1 MSNDN
6 VDKRVVELDFD
17 NKKFEKN
24 ARQSMSTLDKLKDS
38 LNFDGISDSV
48 DKASK
53 SINKME
59 IATITAVANISNRLT
74 NFGINFAKSMSV
86 DNVSAGWTKFGDKTI
101 AVSTLAA
108 QSLKVAGKEIDNL
121 DDKMSAIN
129 ENLSKL
135 EWFSDE
141 TSYSFTDM
149 VNNLGYFTAAGQDLD
164 KSTEAMMG
172 IANWA
177 ALSGQNSR
185 AAARAMYQLSQ
196 AMSRTINLM
205 DYRSIQTLNM
215 DTSEFRQLVLDTAV
229 SMGELTKE
237 SDKFVTKTGK
247 KFDKN
252 GFTQYL
258 SDGWFTGDVL
268 VNTLQKYSA
277 AVDEIYQITQKEG
290 ITASEAIEKYGD
302 SLDSF
307 AVKAF
312 KSAQS
317 AKTFNDVINSVK
329 DAVTSQWTKTFEFIF
344 GSYEDA
350 QNLWTDLANELNEV
364 FVTSGYTRNDILKS
378 WRELGGRSD
387 LFARGGDNQG
397 AFWNIYD
404 SMIAIRDLI
413 KSSWD
418 KVFNI
423 AGFDN
428 YDDKVGGL
436 ALHLKQV
443 TSNIREFT
451 EQMRV
456 SEDTGGKLRQILTGI
471 FDVLK
476 TGLFTV
482 KAITFAVSP
491 LLELVRDSLSYAFDL
506 LSELSDGESILE
518 HIRGNIERVSIS
530 VHDYLE
536 SVIEVIDI
544 NTIVS
549 STINFI
555 RSSITMVSKILKKML
570 PLLQAVLRV
579 IGQIVDFLVEIPK
592 YLNDI
597 SIKLTGNGIVENLSI
612 VIDAITFAFNK
623 IADFI
628 AGSNTEEIG
637 KSIEGKVQEVSN
649 NIINPLMSFGQWIYN
664 SFIKLKEF
672 LTKAFNKVREII
684 TSVWEKMQDIYK
696 TISDLFSNKS
706 KSDKKLVQKRN
717 AMMIGPSAVDYD
729 SNTGSSEVDIFSSFS
744 AFAEYLNKQYTDF
757 IKNYGNS
764 ISSASSNLEKIAKS
778 FQALISGATA
788 LVSSIAYSLGV
799 LFNTV
804 SLFIQKSFTG
814 FKSLAASIKELWET
828 SESFKLVVY
837 IVGILTAL
845 TLLISAL
852 IRGYYA
858 LMVWF
863 KPVALVLD
871 SLSGWLDSLRQDHW
885 AKFVKAIGL
894 MLLEFNVSLAL
905 LLKSIPNVE
914 ILSALSDS
922 IYRIILTLGIIT
934 AAVISL
940 IAVLN
945 FLEKKAELASGAAKG
960 AGNAINNSIN
970 IIDFG
975 FLSSKKAIKSA
986 TENADKFRNSFDQF
1000 GRNLSDGISKGL
1012 TGAFGDIANAAKN
1025 YATLASVSMLINSIG
1040 TTVLKI
1046 AISLRLL
1053 KDVPLD
1059 DVKKAS
1065 ISVSI
1070 IMGTIAALV
1079 ASILIYNKL
1088 NKQKDNQKEINSI
1101 SKEILKLS
1109 TAVSIF
1115 GVVLFIFTKSLALIS
1130 SSDIPVSKLWNSVG
1144 LISVLMAVY
1153 FGLTSLL
1160 SKDISITGK
1169 NKSKNFGVSFK
1180 QNADSINDTSKGITK
1195 FAGSIALLAGSLLL
1209 FSHINVKAA
1218 WSAVPIIGSCLLL
1231 YSTAMAIASID
1242 ITNTREGSITAGKL
1256 SGGKSSLPASYLDNL
1271 KGSIS
1276 KKAKGSTGIKTNSDS
1291 LKEASKGITRFAAAF
1306 SIFSASL
1313 LIFNKIN
1320 ISKAWVGI
1328 GMVSVLMAMYTV
1340 SMSMLS
1346 VDMSVGNQIT
1356 SKNYDSVKQ
1365 AFVGT
1370 DAAKSNVSAA
1380 FNKKSQNS
1388 ASGPKVAMKNN
1399 ADALKEASKGIA
1411 RFAAAML
1418 GFSLSLAVLSFI
1430 DWGDIGKG
1438 VAVIASFS
1446 VIYALVISV
1455 TSAFSVLLSKK
1466 KSINLDAY
1474 ANTIKESASGMVK
1487 FSAAIL
1493 SFSLAFLLLSK
1504 IVSKM
1509 SWTTI
1514 GQTSTVLLVLSA
1526 GIALIVYATS
1536 QLAKAGGKDEQSTSK
1551 KVTAI
1556 LGQVSTLV
1564 MSLGVSL
1571 LAIAGAAKIM
1581 ESVNI
1586 GSMLITMGTLAIV
1599 LGGLSL
1605 LLLSLSKLSKTLKNT
1620 KSDESGEKNMM
1631 KVLIGISVVM
1641 LSIGAFMLMFAGAV
1655 KMMSDVSGDV
1665 INKAMI
1671 TIGIIFGSLLALV
1684 ITIGAMSSKLTK
1696 YTSKNKSLL
1705 NLAAVIGAFT
1715 ASIVVIAASMLMIK
1729 DIDWKTMLAFMAPMG
1744 LFFGSFIA
1752 VMKTL
1757 SKEFA
1762 KLKDWS
1768 SVGRIATLIGAF
1780 ASSVVIIAA
1789 ALKIVENVDWKTM
1802 LAFMAPMGLF
1812 FGSFIAVMKT
1822 IGKMSLDWNK
1832 TSQIIALVMSF
1843 ALSMV
1848 PLAYSM
1854 TLLASMSWDKMLI
1867 AALSLS
1873 TLLIAIAGAMA
1884 ILSKIST
1891 DPIKTLTIAST
1902 FVVLST
1908 SCLLL
1913 STSLKML
1920 ASVPIKTI
1928 GIALLGFILTL
1939 SAIAIVAAVI
1949 KRVGISNILISIGV
1963 AILSI
1968 GVACLLMVAAFQL
1981 FMLTM
1986 QNSAA
1991 FIVENGPLITE
2002 AIITLAN
2009 SITEAAPAIGEAV
2022 SAVLTEIFNA
2032 IRTSLPSLF
2041 SLIKAFILQLNKLLL
2056 EVGPDIIETVFKLLE
2071 TLLIKLNEHL
2081 PNIINELI
2089 NILLSLIKGI
2099 SDRIGEIVTAITDL
2113 AINLFD
2119 TLTNNTGRLML
2130 AIVADT
2136 VKLVNYIIKSINA
2149 AFIGSIEVIIQ
2160 NTIDLFKQVIEKVI
2174 PKLRQ
2179 LADVTKELILAFAD
2193 VITYA
2198 IVTIGPAI
2206 RVSIRAIISNLADQI
2221 TMALWDIL
2229 VLKDAFVERLANI
2242 IDALWKK
2249 LVARLQRI
2257 GSTIFDAIGFHD
2269 LAKKLEK
2276 EADDTVKNLEE
2287 RLKHDS
2293 LAELAKSS
2301 ADEVTNAFHNAK
2313 EGVTTSIKGIA
2324 DSAHSVKS
2332 ILADKFTAASDGVIS
2347 VEYSVDSTQLDE
2359 TYNRL
2364 QELTDN
2370 EQVIDVRLNVD
2381 SSALDSAISK
2391 LNSSVGSFVSDKVES
2406 IESARERRMETYD
2419 RTTGNQNIDN
2429 SNNTFNV
2436 NIEYTST
2443 GDVDYDAETLADRF
2457 DKELARRAMTRRL
2470 AKGTAK

>member
-59 IATITAVANISNRLT
+59 VATITAVANISNRLT
-74 NFGINFAKSMSV
+74 NFGINFVKSMSV
-86 DNVSAGWTKFGDKTI
+86 DNVSAGWTKFGNKTI

-108 QSLKVAGKEIDNL
+108 QSLKIAGKEISNL
-121 DDKMSAIN
+121 NDKMSAIN

-177 ALSGQNSR
+177 ALSGQNSS

-205 DYRSIQTLNM
+205 DYKSIQTLNM

-237 SDKFVTKTGK
+237 SDEFVTKTGK

-378 WRELGGRSD
+378 WRELGGRND

-536 SVIEVIDI
+536 SVIAVIDI

-637 KSIEGKVQEVSN
+637 KSIKGKVQEVSN

-672 LTKAFNKVREII
+672 LIKAFNNVREII
-684 TSVWEKMQDIYK
+684 TNVWEKMQDIYK

-799 LFNTV
+799 LFNTA
-804 SLFIQKSFTG
+804 SLFIQKSFAG

-828 SESFKLVVY
+828 SKSFKLVVY

-852 IRGYYA
+852 IKGYYA
-858 LMVWF
+858 LMVYF

-922 IYRIILTLGIIT
+922 IYRIILTLGIIA

-970 IIDFG
+970 IIDLG
-975 FLSSKKAIKSA
+975 FSSSKKAIKSA
-986 TENADKFRNSFDQF
+986 TKNADKFRNSFDQF
-1000 GRNLSDGISKGL
+1000 GKNLSDGISKGL
-1012 TGAFGDIANAAKN
+1012 TGAFGDIAKAAKN

-1109 TAVSIF
+1109 GAVSIF
-1115 GVVLFIFTKSLALIS
+1115 GVALFIFTKSLALIS

-1231 YSTAMAIASID
+1231 YSSAIAIASID
-1242 ITNTREGSITAGKL
+1242 ITNTRESSITAGKL
-1256 SGGKSSLPASYLDNL
+1256 SGGKSSLPASSLDNL

-1313 LIFNKIN
+1313 LIFDKIN
-1320 ISKAWVGI
+1320 ISKAWGGI
-1328 GMVSVLMAMYTV
+1328 GMISVLMAMYTV

-1446 VIYALVISV
+1446 AIYALVISV

-1509 SWTTI
+1509 SWSTI
-1514 GQTSTVLLVLSA
+1514 FQTSTVMLVLSA

-1536 QLAKAGGKDEQSTSK
+1536 QLAKVGGKDEQSTSK

-1581 ESVNI
+1581 ESINI
-1586 GSMLITMGTLAIV
+1586 GSMLITMGTLVIV

-1620 KSDESGEKNMM
+1620 KSDKSGEKNMM
-1631 KVLIGISVVM
+1631 KVLVGISVVM

-1696 YTSKNKSLL
+1696 YTSKNNSLL

-1729 DIDWKTMLAFMAPMG
+1729 DIDWKTMLAFMAP
-1744 LFFGSFIA
+1744 I
-1752 VMKTL
+1752 
-1757 SKEFA
+1757 
-1762 KLKDWS
+1762 
-1768 SVGRIATLIGAF
+1768 
-1780 ASSVVIIAA
+1780 
-1789 ALKIVENVDWKTM
+1789 
-1802 LAFMAPMGLF
+1802 GLF

-1822 IGKMSLDWNK
+1822 IGKMSFDWNK

-1873 TLLIAIAGAMA
+1873 TLLLAISGAMA

-1891 DPIKTLTIAST
+1891 DPTKTLMIAST

-1908 SCLLL
+1908 SGLLL

-1928 GIALLGFILTL
+1928 RIALLGFISTL

-1968 GVACLLMVAAFQL
+1968 GVACLLMVSAFQL

-2119 TLTNNTGRLML
+2119 TLTENTGRLML

-2136 VKLVNYIIKSINA
+2136 VKLVNYIIKSMNA
-2149 AFIGSIEVIIQ
+2149 AFIGSMEVIIN
-2160 NTIDLFKQVIEKVI
+2160 NTIDLFRDIIDKII
-2174 PKLRQ
+2174 PKLRT
-2179 LADVTKELILAFAD
+2179 LADVTKELILALAD

-2221 TMALWDIL
+2221 TMALWDML

-2257 GSTIFDAIGFHD
+2257 GSTILDAIGFHD

-2301 ADEVTNAFHNAK
+2301 ADAVTNAFHNAK

-2324 DSAHSVKS
+2324 DSARSVKS

-2370 EQVIDVRLNVD
+2370 DQVIDVRFNVD

-2391 LNSSVGSFVSDKVES
+2391 LNSSVGLFVSDKVES
-2406 IESARERRMETYD
+2406 IESARERRMETYN

-2429 SNNTFNV
+2429 STNTFNV